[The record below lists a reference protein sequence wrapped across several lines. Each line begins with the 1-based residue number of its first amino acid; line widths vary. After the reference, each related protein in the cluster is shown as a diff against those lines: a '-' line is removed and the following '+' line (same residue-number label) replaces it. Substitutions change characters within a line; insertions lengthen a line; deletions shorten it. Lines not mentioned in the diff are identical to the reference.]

1 MEIFLY
7 DIIYIISDNII
18 LIVYNINKLK
28 YIYIYIKDYK
38 KKNKKKKK

>member
-38 KKNKKKKK
+38 KKNKKIKK